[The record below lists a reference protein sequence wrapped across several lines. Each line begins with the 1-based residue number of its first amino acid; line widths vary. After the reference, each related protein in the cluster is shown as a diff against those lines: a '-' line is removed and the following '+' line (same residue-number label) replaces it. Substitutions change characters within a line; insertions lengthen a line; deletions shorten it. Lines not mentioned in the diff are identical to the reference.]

1 MKTKGELLAIVNSN
15 YPQLD
20 IPRMRDIVSEHELEG
35 DIYSNINMRE
45 TANNWGLT
53 ISEIYYLIDPIRR

>member
-1 MKTKGELLAIVNSN
+1 MKNKTELLDIVQSN

-20 IPRMRDIVSEHELEG
+20 IPRMRDIVSEVELEG

>member
-1 MKTKGELLAIVNSN
+1 MKNKTELLDIVQSN

-20 IPRMRDIVSEHELEG
+20 IPRMRDIVSEVELEG

-53 ISEIYYLIDPIRR
+53 ISEVYYLIDPIRR